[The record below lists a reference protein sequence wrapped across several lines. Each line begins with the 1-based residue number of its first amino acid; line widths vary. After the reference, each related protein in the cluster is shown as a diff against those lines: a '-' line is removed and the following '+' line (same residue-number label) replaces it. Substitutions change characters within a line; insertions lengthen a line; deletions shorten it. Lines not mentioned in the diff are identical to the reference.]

1 MKPRLILLL
10 CCAGSSFETI
20 VNISFYIARRLAVK
34 EQKRFSAFIIRL
46 SITATAISVAA
57 MILTLGFVNGFQQA
71 VSEKIFSFWGHIR
84 VQHYQADR
92 IFTAEAAPIT
102 SNDTV
107 VRIIRNQAGV
117 KNIQSFATR
126 SAVLEHK
133 QEIEGVLF
141 KGVGKDYDSAQLK
154 PFLKAGRWLQ
164 YNDSSYSKEILVSA
178 QTAAMMNL
186 KVKDTI
192 KVYFISEETGSSTYR
207 KLVVAGLYRTGVE
220 EFDKLFAIGD
230 IRLIQ
235 LLNNWTSQ
243 QIGGYEIFLSDYR
256 QMDSTN
262 QQLID
267 QLPIEWSSKTTKE
280 FYPNIFDWLG
290 VQDINRNVI
299 FIIMAII
306 AIINLITC
314 LLILVLERTKMIG
327 TLKSIGAS
335 DWMIQK
341 VFLYHATL
349 ITLKGIGI
357 GLIGGLGICLL
368 QQQTGF
374 IKLDEV
380 NYYVASAP
388 VLIHYGEVILVCLA
402 TAVVCYLALII
413 PTLLIR
419 KMQPVKALQFR

>member
-1 MKPRLILLL
+1 MNL
-10 CCAGSSFETI
+10 
-20 VNISFYIARRLAVK
+20 SFYIARRLAVK
-34 EQKRFSAFIIRL
+34 GQKRFSAFIIRL

-107 VRIIRNQAGV
+107 VQIIQQQPGV
-117 KNIQSFATR
+117 KQVQSFATR
-126 SAVLEHK
+126 SAVLEYQ

-141 KGVGKDYDSAQLK
+141 KGVGKDYDSTQLK

-164 YNDSSYSKEILVSA
+164 YKDSSYSKEILVST
-178 QTAAMMNL
+178 QTATLLNL
-186 KVKDTI
+186 KVADTI
-192 KVYFISEETGSSTYR
+192 KVYFISEETGTSTYR
-207 KLVVAGLYRTGVE
+207 KLIVAGLYRTGVE

-235 LLNNWTSQ
+235 LLNNWTNQ
-243 QIGGYEIFLSDYR
+243 QIGGYEIFLSDYQ

-262 QQLID
+262 NRLMD

-306 AIINLITC
+306 AIINMITC

-327 TLKSIGAS
+327 TLKSVGAN

-357 GLIGGLGICLL
+357 GLISGLGICIL

-380 NYYVASAP
+380 NYYVATAP
-388 VLIHYGEVILVCLA
+388 VLINYGEVLLVCIA
-402 TAVVCYLALII
+402 TAIICYLALII

>member
-1 MKPRLILLL
+1 MNL
-10 CCAGSSFETI
+10 
-20 VNISFYIARRLAVK
+20 SFYIARRLAVK
-34 EQKRFSAFIIRL
+34 GQKRFSAFIIRL

-107 VRIIRNQAGV
+107 VQIIQQQPGV
-117 KNIQSFATR
+117 KQVQSFATR
-126 SAVLEHK
+126 SAVLEHQ

-141 KGVGKDYDSAQLK
+141 KGVGKDYDSTQLK

-164 YNDSSYSKEILVSA
+164 YKDSSYSKEILVST
-178 QTAAMMNL
+178 QTATLLNL
-186 KVKDTI
+186 KVADTI
-192 KVYFISEETGSSTYR
+192 KVYFISEETGTSTYR
-207 KLVVAGLYRTGVE
+207 KLIVAGLYRTGVE

-235 LLNNWTSQ
+235 LLNNWTNQ

-256 QMDSTN
+256 QIDSTN
-262 QQLID
+262 SRLMD
-267 QLPIEWSSKTTKE
+267 QLPMEWSSKTTKE

-306 AIINLITC
+306 AIINMITC

-327 TLKSIGAS
+327 TLKSVGAN

-357 GLIGGLGICLL
+357 GLISGLGICLL
-368 QQQTGF
+368 QQQTRF

-380 NYYVASAP
+380 NYYVATAP
-388 VLIHYGEVILVCLA
+388 VLINYGEVILVCLA
-402 TAVVCYLALII
+402 TALICYLALII

>member
-1 MKPRLILLL
+1 
-10 CCAGSSFETI
+10 
-20 VNISFYIARRLAVK
+20 VNLSFYIARRLAVK
-34 EQKRFSAFIIRL
+34 GQKRFSAFIIRL

-107 VRIIRNQAGV
+107 MQIIRNQAGV

-141 KGVGKDYDSAQLK
+141 KGIGKDYDSAQLK

-186 KVKDTI
+186 KIADTI
-192 KVYFISEETGSSTYR
+192 KVYFISEETGTSTYR

-235 LLNNWTSQ
+235 LLNNWTNQ
-243 QIGGYEIFLSDYR
+243 QIGGYEIFLNDYH
-256 QMDSTN
+256 QMDTTN
-262 QQLID
+262 SLLMD

-380 NYYVASAP
+380 NYYVVTAP

>member
-1 MKPRLILLL
+1 MNL
-10 CCAGSSFETI
+10 
-20 VNISFYIARRLAVK
+20 SFYIARRLAVK
-34 EQKRFSAFIIRL
+34 GQKRFSAFIIRL

-107 VRIIRNQAGV
+107 VQIIQQQPGV
-117 KNIQSFATR
+117 KQVQSFATR
-126 SAVLEHK
+126 SAVLEHQ

-141 KGVGKDYDSAQLK
+141 KGVGKDYDSTQLK

-164 YNDSSYSKEILVSA
+164 YKDSSYSKEILVST
-178 QTAAMMNL
+178 QTATLLNL
-186 KVKDTI
+186 KVADTI
-192 KVYFISEETGSSTYR
+192 KVYFISEETGTSTYR
-207 KLVVAGLYRTGVE
+207 KLIVAGLYRTGVE

-235 LLNNWTSQ
+235 LLNNWTNQ
-243 QIGGYEIFLSDYR
+243 QIGGYEIFLSDYQ
-256 QMDSTN
+256 QMDSN
-262 QQLID
+262 NNRLMD

-306 AIINLITC
+306 AIINMITC

-327 TLKSIGAS
+327 TLKSVGAN

-357 GLIGGLGICLL
+357 GLISGLGICVL

-380 NYYVASAP
+380 NYYVATAP
-388 VLIHYGEVILVCLA
+388 VLINYGEVLLVCIA
-402 TAVVCYLALII
+402 TAIICYLALII